1 MESLFEI
8 QASTPTAIDN
18 IFLYNDGPWR
28 GVECMSIFR
37 GPQQEDG
44 TFVANLGPTK
54 YIVTDKLFNGFG
66 TDPRISVFLKADD
79 GFGGKLFQKYTVAG
93 TDNLTVPFDKFCE

>member
-1 MESLFEI
+1 MESLFEV

-44 TFVANLGPTK
+44 TFAANLGPTK
-54 YIVTDKLFNGFG
+54 YIITDKLLNDFG
-66 TDPRISVFLKADD
+66 TDPRISVFLQADD
-79 GFGGKLFQKYTVAG
+79 GSGGKLFQKYTVSG
-93 TDNLTVPFDKFCE
+93 LTV